1 MTESLKQ
8 RVFEANMALPAY
20 GLVTFTWGNVS
31 ASDRHRGLV
40 AIKPSGVEYDGM
52 TVDDIVVVELESG
65 RTIRAARANAA
76 RFVDRPVDWDD
87 QVWLTFARDA
97 GVVLT
102 Q

>member
-1 MTESLKQ
+1 MRTQ
-8 RVFEANMALPAY
+8 PATVQEQ
-20 GLVTFTWGNVS
+20 LLT
-31 ASDRHRGLV
+31 
-40 AIKPSGVEYDGM
+40 VEFA
-52 TVDDIVVVELESG
+52 G

-102 Q
+102 R

>member
-1 MTESLKQ
+1 MRSTACCAHAAAPGSP
-8 RVFEANMALPAY
+8 RPAP
-20 GLVTFTWGNVS
+20 GR
-31 ASDRHRGLV
+31 AV
-40 AIKPSGVEYDGM
+40 AIVATEGVDGVFIGPGDLSAAIGYLGDW
-52 TVDDIVVVELESG
+52 TTYLVELESG

-87 QVWLTFARDA
+87 KVWLTFARDA